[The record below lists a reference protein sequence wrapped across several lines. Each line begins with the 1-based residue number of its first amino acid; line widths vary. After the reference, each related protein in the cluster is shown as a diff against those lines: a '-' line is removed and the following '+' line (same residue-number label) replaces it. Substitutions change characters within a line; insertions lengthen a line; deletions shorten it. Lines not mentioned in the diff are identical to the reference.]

1 MVKQCPH
8 LQQFDI
14 GMALWKAHN
23 HLAGRTPAKL
33 QSRIDDHA
41 RGTTSNDSK
50 VKGRW
55 AAGGFH
61 KPGSNKK

>member
-1 MVKQCPH
+1 MVKQFPH
-8 LQQFDI
+8 LQQFDVFT
-14 GMALWKAHN
+14 AE
-23 HLAGRTPAKL
+23 RDSSRPTPPKL

>member
-1 MVKQCPH
+1 MAKQFPH

-14 GMALWKAHN
+14 EKAN
-23 HLAGRTPAKL
+23 LTGPLTPAKL
-33 QSRIDDHA
+33 QARIADHA

>member
-1 MVKQCPH
+1 MVKQFPH

-14 GMALWKAHN
+14 D
-23 HLAGRTPAKL
+23 LARTTVVACRTPAKL

>member
-1 MVKQCPH
+1 MVKQFPH

-14 GMALWKAHN
+14 EMAN
-23 HLAGRTPAKL
+23 LAGRTPAKL
-33 QSRIDDHA
+33 QARITDHA

>member
-1 MVKQCPH
+1 MVKQFPH

-14 GMALWKAHN
+14 DAALTYGNFAC
-23 HLAGRTPAKL
+23 RTPAKL

>member
-1 MVKQCPH
+1 MVKQFPH
-8 LQQFDI
+8 LQQFDSV
-14 GMALWKAHN
+14 MASF
-23 HLAGRTPAKL
+23 AGGTPDKL
-33 QSRIDDHA
+33 QARIADHA

>member
-1 MVKQCPH
+1 MVKQFPH

-14 GMALWKAHN
+14 AKAN
-23 HLAGRTPAKL
+23 LAGRTPAKL
-33 QSRIDDHA
+33 QARIDDHA